1 MIEGTISFVE
11 QSLNAYLQHKM
22 QFKEE
27 RVISSNLVEQD
38 GSMAIRDDNKVVISL
53 VDIDQE
59 SIMRN
64 SSRYQTR
71 PDGTKQAAFPSVHLN
86 LFLMVSCFFPSSNYK
101 EGLKYL
107 SNIILFFQGRPVF
120 TNTTHPQLNKYN
132 IEKLS
137 FEMYHPDYQAR
148 NNLWT
153 ILGIKYLPS
162 VIYKVKML
170 SFSDDL
176 LREELPAIT
185 ALENEKQIKP

>member
-1 MIEGTISFVE
+1 MIEGTISFIE
-11 QSLNAYLQHKM
+11 QALHTYLKDKM
-22 QFKEE
+22 QYKDE
-27 RVISSNLVEQD
+27 RVISSNLIEQD
-38 GSMAIRDDNKVVISL
+38 GSMAIRDGNKVVISL
-53 VDIDQE
+53 IDLDQE
-59 SIMRN
+59 STVRN
-64 SSRYQTR
+64 SERVQTR
-71 PDGTKQAAFPSVHLN
+71 PNGMKQLAFPPIRLN
-86 LFLMVSCFFPSSNYK
+86 LYIMVSCLFPSSNYK

-120 TNTTHPQLNKYN
+120 TNSTYPQLNDYG

-170 SFSDDL
+170 TFSDDTI
-176 LREELPAIT
+176 REELPAIST
-185 ALENEKQIKP
+185 LKHTNQKES